1 MLHNISV
8 IAMSIGTSGRLV
20 IEIEPKLKQEIYAA
34 LKSKGLTLKEWFLEQ
49 SDSLLQEY
57 DNKKIENENK

>member
-1 MLHNISV
+1 
-8 IAMSIGTSGRLV
+8 MSIGTSGRLV

>member
-1 MLHNISV
+1 
-8 IAMSIGTSGRLV
+8 MSIGTSGRLV

-49 SDSLLQEY
+49 SGSLLQEN